1 MNAFDAFVLLA
12 ALALFCLGILRGAV
26 RISLGLVGMILG
38 LVVALQYEAV
48 LAVRVQRVV
57 SDDVLA
63 HLLAFALLV
72 MGVMALSIF
81 VGWILRHLLKKAH
94 LGWLDRILG
103 AAAGL
108 VCAALL
114 AAAVAVPLASVLPRG
129 SRILAESRLAPVTL
143 EVSRFVVRLAPDEL
157 RAQFQRG
164 LDRIKQTT
172 T

>member
-12 ALALFCLGILRGAV
+12 ALVLFCVGMLRGVV
-26 RISLGLVGMILG
+26 RISLGLVGMVVG
-38 LVVALQYEAV
+38 LVVALQYEAA
-48 LAVRVQRVV
+48 LAARVQKVV

-72 MGVMALSIF
+72 MSVMILSLF

-114 AAAVAVPLASVLPRG
+114 AAAVAVPLTSVLPRG
-129 SRILAESRLAPVTL
+129 SRILSESRLAPMTL
-143 EVSRFVVRLAPDEL
+143 EVSRLVVRLAPEEL
-157 RAQFQRG
+157 RQRFQRG
-164 LDRIKQTT
+164 LDRIKGAVT
-172 T
+172 